1 MPKATGFSHLV
12 LTVPEIDRLV
22 PFFVDFL
29 GLECRYIEGKR
40 DTSTVHLKGLTAPT
54 EAKARNVII
63 QRAVLGCGNFSVEL
77 EAPGASET
85 SPHAKG
91 LSFERLAFECDTNN
105 IQELAEWIKAKGLKT
120 EKIDAEA
127 DRVVFVGPA
136 GMRIELILPEK

>member
-1 MPKATGFSHLV
+1 MPRATAFSHLV
-12 LTVPEIDRLV
+12 LTVQEIDRLV

-54 EAKARNVII
+54 EAKARNVIM
-63 QRAVLGCGNFSVEL
+63 QRAVLGRGDFSIEL

-105 IQELAEWIKAKGLKT
+105 MQELAEWIKAKGYKL
-120 EKIDAEA
+120 EKVDPES
-127 DRVVFVGPA
+127 DRVVFVGAA

>member
-1 MPKATGFSHLV
+1 MPKAKAFSHIV
-12 LTVPEIDRLV
+12 LTVPDIDRLV

-29 GLECRYIEGKR
+29 GLECKFIEGKR

-63 QRAVLGCGNFSVEL
+63 QRAVLGFGDVSIEL

-91 LSFERLAFECDTNN
+91 LAFERLAFECDTNH
-105 IQELAEWIKAKGLKT
+105 IQELAEWIKGKGYKL
-120 EKIDAEA
+120 EKIDAES